1 MFDKAKFKYYVDAR
15 GYTMTKMADVLDI
28 NVTTLYRK
36 MNGESDFTRAEMQ
49 TIKNALALSIMES
62 NEIFFAP

>member
-1 MFDKAKFKYYVDAR
+1 MFDKAKFKYYVYAS
-15 GYTMTKMADVLDI
+15 GFTMTKMADVLDI

-49 TIKNALALSIMES
+49 NIKNALSLSIMES